1 MGATP
6 QRRIYRPPG
15 QAHMKV
21 AAIIAAAGAG
31 RRMKAGRP
39 KQLLALEGVPI
50 LVLTL
55 RKFDASP
62 LIDHIVIAS
71 PRETVDEVRQMV
83 DEAGL
88 TKPAIVIEGGERR
101 QDSVA
106 SAIGNMAAG
115 TDLVAVHDGVR
126 PFVSLDEIEQ
136 VTEAALVSGAAI
148 LAIPITDTVKEVERD
163 VVKSTLRRENLVLV
177 QTPQVFQ
184 TKILHEAFDSAR
196 RDGYYG
202 TDEASLVERSGHPVL
217 LVRGSKRNIK
227 ITRPTDLALA
237 RFLLE
242 EERAPVE

>member
-1 MGATP
+1 M
-6 QRRIYRPPG
+6 YRPPG
-15 QAHMKV
+15 QASMKV
-21 AAIIAAAGAG
+21 GAIIAAAGAG
-31 RRMKAGRP
+31 RRMKADRP
-39 KQLLALEGVPI
+39 KQFLALEGIPI

-71 PRETVDEVRQMV
+71 PQEAVDAVRQMV

-88 TKPAIVIEGGERR
+88 TKQVTAIEGGERR

-106 SAIGNMAAG
+106 IAMGHLTAG

-126 PFVSLDEIEQ
+126 PFVSLEEIGQ
-136 VTEAALVSGAAI
+136 VTEAASSRGAAI

-163 VVKSTLRRENLVLV
+163 QVKSTLRRENLVLV

-184 TKILHEAFDSAR
+184 AKILHDAFDSAR

-202 TDEASLVERSGHPVL
+202 TDEASLVERSGHPVS
-217 LVRGSKRNIK
+217 LVRGSERNIK
-227 ITRPTDLALA
+227 ITRPSDLSLA

>member
-1 MGATP
+1 
-6 QRRIYRPPG
+6 
-15 QAHMKV
+15 MKV
-21 AAIIAAAGAG
+21 GAIIAAAGAG
-31 RRMKAGRP
+31 RRMKADRP
-39 KQLLALEGVPI
+39 KQFLALEGVPI
-50 LVLTL
+50 LVVTL

-71 PRETVDEVRQMV
+71 PREAVDEVRQMV

-88 TKPAIVIEGGERR
+88 IKPVTVIEGGERR

-106 SAIGNMAAG
+106 SAMGHLGTG

-126 PFVSLDEIEQ
+126 PFVSLEEIEQ
-136 VTEAALVSGAAI
+136 VIAVASVNGAAI
-148 LAIPITDTVKEVERD
+148 LAIPITETVKEVERD

-184 TKILHEAFDSAR
+184 AQILHEAFDSAR

-202 TDEASLVERSGHPVL
+202 TDEGSLVERLGHPVF
-217 LVRGSKRNIK
+217 LVRGSERNIK
-227 ITRPTDLALA
+227 ITRPTDLSLA